1 MEENKLIPR
10 DQLKTYFKTGKH
22 PTQNQFSEL
31 IDSLRHKEDAL
42 TKREMIIFV
51 NSMAYID
58 NTYVYYLANNVGDL
72 EIQMVITSADEEDQM
87 ITIRDSVK
95 VGMIR
100 QFLLGNAPYT
110 IKVKKASE
118 GDLKETEYYSL
129 SYQLM
134 ESYKI
139 YRLFGNNL
147 PGIPD
152 GFDFGDLK
160 MNRFPIEINKVD
172 NGQKI
177 NVVNTRI
184 KFVNNTTVPIQYRAY
199 SQYWGSEYG
208 NKDIVTNHYDLWD
221 FIYISYNADLQTI
234 NQNIQCD
241 VYDADSNI
249 LLTKV
254 FLSSGQNQENWWGG
268 QIDKVRNVRIECNY
282 EPK

>member
-1 MEENKLIPR
+1 MEENKLTPR
-10 DQLKTYFKTGKH
+10 DQLKTYFETGKR
-22 PTQNQFSEL
+22 PTQNQFSNL
-31 IDSLRHKEDAL
+31 LDSLRHKEDGF
-42 TKREMIIFV
+42 TKRELILFA

-58 NTYVYYLANNVGDL
+58 NTFVYYLASNVGNL
-72 EIQMVITSADEEDQM
+72 ELQVVIASADEEDQM
-87 ITIRDSVK
+87 ITIRDTTK
-95 VGMIR
+95 IGMIR

-110 IKVKKASE
+110 IKVKKTLG
-118 GDLKETEYYSL
+118 GDLKENEYYSL

-160 MNRFPIEINKVD
+160 MERLPIEINKID

-184 KFVNNTTVPIQYRAY
+184 GFVNNTAAPIQYRAY

-208 NKDIVTNHYDLWD
+208 SKDIVTDHYDLWD
-221 FIYISYNADLQTI
+221 FLYISYNADLRNI
-234 NQNIQCD
+234 SQNIHCD
-241 VYDADSNI
+241 VYDADSNTLITTGI
-249 LLTKV
+249 L
-254 FLSSGQNQENWWGG
+254 SAGQNQENWWGG
-268 QIDKVRNVRIECNY
+268 QIDKVRNIRIECHN